1 MKLNLRGEGCHPCFI
16 GERFTMGGERVLK
29 GGAGTRQWGPSLEV
43 QWLRRQASTARGAG
57 SSPVWE
63 LRSHM
68 LISKDKIIKQN
79 AKKTSLK
86 KERV

>member
-57 SSPVWE
+57 FQPC
-63 LRSHM
+63 LGT
-68 LISKDKIIKQN
+68 KIPQAEQRGQDN
-79 AKKTSLK
+79 KTK
-86 KERV
+86 C